1 MRVVTDYVRDPA
13 EIYRRSFATIREEA
27 RLDHLP
33 EGIAEIAVR
42 VVHACGM
49 VDIVDDLAFDG
60 NVAAAAADALA
71 GGAPVLCDARMVAE
85 GVIRSALPAD
95 NDVVCTL
102 NEVDQAKA
110 RELGTTR
117 SAAAVDL
124 WCERAAR
131 PNRTV
136 GAVVAIGNAP
146 TALFRLIELMEE
158 GRLKPSAIF
167 AFPVGFVGAAESK
180 EALIG
185 AKTGV
190 PYLTLRGRRGGSAM
204 AAAAVNAAAAA
215 VR

>member
-1 MRVVTDYVRDPA
+1 MSVVIDYVRDPA

-27 RLDHLP
+27 RLDDLP
-33 EGIAEIAVR
+33 DGIAEIAVR

-49 VDIVDDLAFDG
+49 VDIVDELAFDG
-60 NVAAAAADALA
+60 NVAAAAAGALA
-71 GGAPVLCDARMVAE
+71 GGAPILCDARMVAE

-95 NDVVCTL
+95 NDVLCTL

-124 WCERAAR
+124 WRDHM
-131 PNRTV
+131 N

-146 TALFRLIELMEE
+146 TALFRLLELLHE
-158 GRLKPSAIF
+158 GALKPAAIF

-180 EALIG
+180 DALIE

-204 AAAAVNAAAAA
+204 AAAAVNAVAAAI
-215 VR
+215 R

>member
-1 MRVVTDYVRDPA
+1 VRVVTDYVRDPA
-13 EIYRRSFATIREEA
+13 EIYRRSFATIRKEA

-49 VDIVDDLAFDG
+49 VDIVNDLAFDG

-71 GGAPVLCDARMVAE
+71 GGAPILCDARMVAE

-102 NEVDQAKA
+102 NEVDQARA
-110 RELGTTR
+110 HDLGTTR

-124 WCERAAR
+124 WCERADSA
-131 PNRTV
+131 N
-136 GAVVAIGNAP
+136 GAVVAVGNAP
-146 TALFRLIELMEE
+146 TALFRLIELIEE

-180 EALIG
+180 EALIE

-204 AAAAVNAAAAA
+204 AAAAVNAVAAAI
-215 VR
+215 R

>member
-1 MRVVTDYVRDPA
+1 VRVVTDYVRDPA

-33 EGIAEIAVR
+33 DRIAEIAVR

-60 NVAAAAADALA
+60 TIAAAAADALA
-71 GGAPVLCDARMVAE
+71 GGAPILCDARMVAE

-102 NEVDQAKA
+102 NEVDQARA
-110 RELGTTR
+110 RDLGTTR

-124 WCERAAR
+124 WCERADSA
-131 PNRTV
+131 N
-136 GAVVAIGNAP
+136 GAVVAVGNAP
-146 TALFRLIELMEE
+146 TALFRLIELIEE
-158 GRLKPSAIF
+158 ERLMPSAIF
-167 AFPVGFVGAAESK
+167 AFPVGFVGAVESK
-180 EALIG
+180 EALI
-185 AKTGV
+185 AATTGV

-204 AAAAVNAAAAA
+204 AAAAVNAVAAAI
-215 VR
+215 R